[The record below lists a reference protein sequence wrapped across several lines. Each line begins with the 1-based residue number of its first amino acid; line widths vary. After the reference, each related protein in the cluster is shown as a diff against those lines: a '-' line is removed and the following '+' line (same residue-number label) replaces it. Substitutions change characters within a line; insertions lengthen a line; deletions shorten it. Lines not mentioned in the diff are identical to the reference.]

1 MFKCHNL
8 QVIKLLIRLRLGFS
22 HLSEHKFKHSFQD
35 LLNTLCKY
43 GFEIESTSYFFLHCL
58 IYNNYRSSF
67 LSSNRNIDCKL
78 LENTDSSLTQML
90 LYGNSSL
97 DINTN
102 SLISNATF
110 DFILFT
116 ERFEEALFWRNIKPF
131 YSVCFLK
138 INQ

>member
-43 GFEIESTSYFFLHCL
+43 GFEIESTSYFFLHYL

-90 LYGNSSL
+90 LHGNSSL

-102 SLISNATF
+102 SLILNATF